1 MFTEDR
7 QKAIY
12 ETICQNGKITVYEI
26 AETYC
31 ISLESARRDLRILEM
46 QNKCK
51 RVHGGAVVLPR
62 VGMRPNPFRQYDA
75 MPIYP
80 TYDQI
85 AAEAVK
91 RIHPGDVVYITGG
104 SFGYLITHHLP
115 RDLPCIMV
123 TNFIEL
129 AQKLREFDEIETY
142 VIGGKMRQSG
152 SITDTLAADF
162 VSRFHFD
169 LCFLTGAGLTAEFG
183 LSNGTDETAS
193 FQRAVLKNSRSKC
206 LLLPGTKVGT
216 NAFVK
221 VANAADFD
229 TLITDWECLDEHVT
243 ALREIGLEVVTVTN
257 PEVTP

>member
-1 MFTEDR
+1 MLMEDR
-7 QKAIY
+7 QQAIY
-12 ETICQNGKITVYEI
+12 EIIQKNGKITIGEI
-26 AETYC
+26 TAAYG
-31 ISLESARRDLRILEM
+31 ISSESARRDLRILEM
-46 QNKCK
+46 KYKCK
-51 RVHGGAVVLPR
+51 RVHGGAIALNP
-62 VGMRPNPFRQYDA
+62 VGMRPAPFRQFET

-80 TYDQI
+80 TYDRI
-85 AAEAVK
+85 TAEAVK

-104 SFGYLITHHLP
+104 SFGYLITRHLP
-115 RDLPCIMV
+115 RDLPCIVV

-193 FQRAVLKNSRSKC
+193 FQRAVLKNSRSKY

-229 TLITDWECLDEHVT
+229 TLITDWECLDEQVT
-243 ALREIGLEVVTVTN
+243 ALREIGLEVVNVTN